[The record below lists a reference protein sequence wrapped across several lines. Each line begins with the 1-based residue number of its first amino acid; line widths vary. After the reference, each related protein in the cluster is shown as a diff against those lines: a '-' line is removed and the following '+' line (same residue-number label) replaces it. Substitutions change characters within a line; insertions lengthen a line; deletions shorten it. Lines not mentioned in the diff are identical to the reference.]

1 MKKICF
7 ITGSRAEYGLLKNLM
22 HSVRKKKNYKLQLI
36 VCGMHLSKKFGN
48 TINEIKI
55 DGFKINIKV
64 NLNIKADKPN
74 DICKYVGIG
83 IKKFSYAYSKL
94 KPNYIALLGDRFEIF
109 SAATAASIH
118 NIPIIHFHGG
128 ELTESLIDDAFRH
141 SITKMSTYHFVAN
154 KIYHK
159 RVEQLGENPNNI
171 FNVGGLGVDSIKKTN
186 FLNKKDIEKKLKFKF
201 LQKNLLITYHPETLS
216 QKETKKGIENLL
228 KSLKNLK
235 NTRLIFTSSNADTY
249 GDYINKKI
257 KTFVKNNKNAN
268 FFYSLGNVIY
278 YSCLKYIDAVV
289 GNSSSGI
296 AEVPTFKKF
305 TINIGNRQKGR
316 LKAKSVLDCSTNLH
330 DIKKCLRFIYLP
342 QSKKIL
348 KNTNN
353 LYGNGNATNKIL
365 NNLHDLIKKRKNVPK
380 KFFDINI

>member
-7 ITGSRAEYGLLKNLM
+7 VTGSRAEYGLLKNLM
-22 HSVRKKKNYKLQLI
+22 CSVRKKKNYKLQLI
-36 VCGMHLSKKFGN
+36 VSCMHLSKKFGN

-64 NLNIKADKPN
+64 NLNINADKPN

-83 IKKFSYAYSKL
+83 IKKFSDAYSKL
-94 KPNYIALLGDRFEIF
+94 KPNYIAVLGDRFEIF
-109 SAATAASIH
+109 SAATAALIH
-118 NIPIIHFHGG
+118 NIPIIHLHGG
-128 ELTESLIDDAFRH
+128 ELTESLFDDAFRH

-154 KIYHK
+154 KVYHK
-159 RVEQLGENPNNI
+159 RVKQLGENPNNI
-171 FNVGGLGVDSIKKTN
+171 FNVGGMGVDSIKKTKI
-186 FLNKKDIEKKLKFKF
+186 LNKKDIEKKLKFKF
-201 LQKNLLITYHPETLS
+201 LLKNLLITYHPETLS
-216 QKETKKGIENLL
+216 KKETKKGIENLL

-235 NTRLIFTSSNADTY
+235 NTRLIFTASNADTY

-257 KTFVKNNKNAN
+257 KTFVKNNKNAY
-268 FFYSLGNVIY
+268 FFYSLGSVNY

-296 AEVPTFKKF
+296 AEVPIFKKF

-316 LKAKSVLDCSTNLH
+316 LKAKSILDCSTNLI
-330 DIKKCLRFIYLP
+330 DIKRCLKFIYLP

-348 KNTNN
+348 TKTIS
-353 LYGNGNATNKIL
+353 LYGNGNATDKIL
-365 NNLHDLIKKRKNVPK
+365 EKLDDLIKKRKNIPK
-380 KFFDINI
+380 KFFDIKI